1 MQEIK
6 FITEPDTSLLNR
18 YDELVSSSDVDFVT
32 IDWNMGNVCNYS
44 CTYCDDY
51 ANDGSVQWKS
61 IDTALEFCRVATIHY
76 KSLGKQLL
84 WNLLGGEP
92 TVWKDFIPF
101 ISRLKEYDPDNRI
114 RILTNGSRTLNWWAK
129 ASPFLDDIVIS
140 YHPESADI
148 NHICDVSSILREHGV
163 FHTIQVCLYPLH
175 LDKCREA
182 AEYFYNNSMCN
193 SVIIKTL
200 RKTLGSHEAFKYDN
214 EYLDDILKFD
224 DIPVWSINNLSDDEQ
239 KNMFAKRLEFKNNK
253 ETVEVTPN
261 ELMRTGKNTWKGW
274 KCNIGLETI
283 VITMDGNIT
292 SGSSCN
298 HECNHGHIDFPHEIL
313 FPVEPTVCKWDW
325 CSCIAD
331 IETAKTKR

>member
-1 MQEIK
+1 MQELK

-18 YDELVSSSDVDFVT
+18 YDELVSSSDADYVT

-61 IDTALEFCRVATIHY
+61 IDTALEFCRVTTEHY

-101 ISRLKEYDPDNRI
+101 ITQLKERDPDNRI
-114 RILTNGSRTLNWWAK
+114 RVLTNGSRTLSWWKK

-140 YHPESADI
+140 YHPESANI
-148 NHICDVSSILREHGV
+148 KHICKVSDILREHDV

-175 LDKCREA
+175 LDVCREA
-182 AEYFYNNSMCN
+182 AEYFYNNSKCN

-200 RKTLGSHEAFKYDN
+200 RKTLGSHETFKYDKD
-214 EYLDDILKFD
+214 YLEDILRFD
-224 DIPVWSINNLSDDEQ
+224 DEPIWTIKNLSDD
-239 KNMFAKRLEFKNNK
+239 KRRNIFAKQLEFKNSN
-253 ETVEVTPN
+253 ESIQVTPN
-261 ELMRTGKNTWKGW
+261 ELMRSGRNTWKGW
-274 KCNIGLETI
+274 KCNIGIETL
-283 VITMDGNIT
+283 VITMDGNVT

-298 HECNHGHIDFPHEIL
+298 HECSHGHIDSPNEIQ
-313 FPVEPTVCKWDW
+313 FPVEPTLCRWDW
-325 CSCIAD
+325 CSCVAD